1 MQENIIYSL
10 KISKILIHVVTWIKL
25 EDMLNEINQ
34 SQKTIYHVNMV

>member
-10 KISKILIHVVTWIKL
+10 KINKIPIHVVTWIKL